1 MAGKAIPKGR
11 VPARRGF
18 DWTVPLAVLATA
30 MAVAALPLCMI
41 LAAGLLP
48 TAVAAVVDRLPG
60 RFLARTVG
68 PANLAGAALPVLGLF
83 KTEFSIAGALHILM
97 DPHNWLIM
105 YGAAAIGWG
114 LHWAMPQIAQVI
126 LDMIASQAEQRLRR
140 RADQLI
146 GEWGAE
152 VSGNRPAQPPR

>member
-1 MAGKAIPKGR
+1 MAGKAIPRGR
-11 VPARRGF
+11 APARRGF
-18 DWTVPLAVLATA
+18 DWTVLLAVLATA

-60 RFLARTVG
+60 RYLPRTVG
-68 PANLAGAALPVLGLF
+68 PTNLAGTALPVLTLF
-83 KTEFSIAGALHILM
+83 RNDFSISGALHVLM

-105 YGAAAIGWG
+105 YGGAAIGWG
-114 LHWAMPQIAQVI
+114 LHWVMPQIAHVT
-126 LDMIASQAEQRLRR
+126 LDMIAKQTEQRLRR
-140 RADQLI
+140 RADQLV

-152 VSGNRPAQPPR
+152 VSGDRTAQPPR